1 MKPKN
6 IVAAFAAWL
15 AIGFSHAEEIR
26 IGCVS
31 GLTGPLALTTADALK
46 VTSGYIDFV
55 NSQGGINGN
64 QLKFVVRD
72 DGYDPKRTPGMVDDI
87 IAKDHVVA
95 LVNGAGTANTAALL
109 KTGILNKHKIPLVGV
124 FSGSEVIRGAG
135 SEQVF
140 HTRASYHDEIMKI
153 ARHVST
159 IGLKRVAVLY
169 QDDGFGADVLASVA
183 KASQEYKFD
192 VVLKSPYKF
201 GEQNFTMQAKQMI
214 DTHPQA
220 ILLMGVPEAVY
231 RFMKVFDAPL
241 GFAQIYALSFV
252 SAKGLAEFAG
262 EDKIRGIGISQVVPN
277 PNSTVVGLA
286 RDFKTFMQTPYAKGV
301 VASPFTFEAY
311 LNIRL
316 VVEAIRM
323 AGAHPTPEKVTH
335 SLTAMHDYRLAGYPI
350 DFTESNRR
358 GSSYLDIAVVGLNA
372 RLSY

>member
-1 MKPKN
+1 MKSKN
-6 IVAAFAAWL
+6 IVAAFAACL

-31 GLTGPLALTTADALK
+31 GLTGPLALTSADVLK
-46 VTSGYIDFV
+46 VTTGYIDFV

-64 QLKFVVRD
+64 QLKLAIRD
-72 DGYDPKRTPGMVDDI
+72 DGYDPKKTPAMVEDI

-95 LVNGAGTANTAALL
+95 LVNGAGTANTAALV
-109 KTGILNKHKIPLVGV
+109 KTGILNRHKVPLVGV
-124 FSGSEVIRGAG
+124 YSGSEAIRGPG
-135 SEQVF
+135 SEQIF

-153 ARHVST
+153 SRHVST

-169 QDDGFGADVLASVA
+169 QDDGFGADVLASLA
-183 KASQEYKFD
+183 QAAQEYKFD
-192 VVLKSPYKF
+192 IVLKSPYKF
-201 GEQNFTMQAKQMI
+201 GERDFTAQAKQMV

-231 RFMKVFDAPL
+231 RFMKAFDAPV

-252 SAKGLAEFAG
+252 SPKGLAEFAG

-277 PNSTVVGLA
+277 PNSTAFGLT
-286 RDFKTFMQTPYAKGV
+286 RDFKAFMQTPSMKGA

-316 VVEAIRM
+316 AVEAVRM
-323 AGAHPTPEKVTH
+323 AGPHPTAEKVTH
-335 SLTAMHDYRLAGYPI
+335 SLASMHDYRLAGYPI
-350 DFTESNRR
+350 DFTETKRR